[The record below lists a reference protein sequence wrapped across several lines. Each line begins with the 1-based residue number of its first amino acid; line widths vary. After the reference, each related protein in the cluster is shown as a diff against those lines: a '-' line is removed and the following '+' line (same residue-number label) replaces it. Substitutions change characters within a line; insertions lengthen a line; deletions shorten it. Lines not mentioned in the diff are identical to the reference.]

1 MRNDALDRIQSQRRA
16 LTDEVER
23 NREKVS
29 RSFVPA
35 TREALERQ
43 RLRGAETLVDRE
55 QRNRELV
62 AARQAASH
70 DRAAR
75 DRGLVDLKGQ
85 CELVAGQ
92 GEQARYRAIVK
103 LDAEAAI
110 AAQVRIEAARSVQ
123 KAIDEVRS
131 RP

>member
-1 MRNDALDRIQSQRRA
+1 MSAIDRIRRERQA
-16 LTDEVER
+16 LTAEVEA

-43 RLRGAETLVDRE
+43 RARGAETLDDRE
-55 QRNRELV
+55 KRNREVV
-62 AARQAASH
+62 AARTVASQ

-75 DRGLVDLKGQ
+75 NRGLVDLKAE
-85 CELVAGQ
+85 CELAAGL

-110 AAQVRIEAARSVQ
+110 AAQVRVEAARSVQ